1 MDWLDLLFLRL
12 CYIIGEVKRE
22 NVKRG
27 SSITFH
33 ASRFRAET
41 SMLETFSCPQAVAV
55 IGASRDKEKL
65 GHGVLSNLIEHDYP
79 GQVYPINPKADEI
92 LGLKCYPSV
101 LDVPGPIDL
110 AVVVIPNKYVAAAL
124 EECGQK
130 GVKGVIIISAGFREA
145 GLEGVRMERE
155 IVAIAKRHG
164 MRLIGPNCLGVID
177 TICPLDASFAAGMP
191 PQGKIAFMSQ
201 SGALCTAILDW
212 ALAAEIGFSRFV
224 SLGNKAD
231 VSEVDLLAAW
241 EDDPHSKVILTYIEG
256 LSEGRKFMKI
266 ARRVTRRTPVIA
278 VKSGSTDAGSRAVSS
293 HTGSLA
299 GSARAYE
306 SAFRQSGVLKAESI
320 QHLFDYSLAFAY
332 QPVLQGGRIAIVT
345 NAGGPG
351 VMATDALEREGLSLA
366 SLSRETID
374 VLRDNLPAAAS
385 IYNPIDVLGDA
396 PTDRYAL
403 ALEAALKDEGVNG
416 VIVILTPQVMT
427 KIEETAEA
435 VGRIAAGCDKP
446 ILGCFMG
453 QARVGP
459 GIKVLNEYKVPNYP
473 FPERAVGALKAML
486 DYRRW
491 LERPSL
497 EIEEFDVDQERVR
510 RIFDQV
516 RADGRQT
523 IGDAEARDILEA
535 YGIRIPASKL
545 ATSADEAVEIAEEI
559 GYPVVMKIASP
570 DILHKTDI
578 GGVKLDLANAT
589 DVRDAF
595 DLLVYR
601 ATRYMPDAEIWGCLV
616 QEMVR
621 GGKEVIVGMNC
632 DPQFGPLMMF
642 GLGGIYVEALKD
654 VAFRIAPFSRQEAQ
668 EMIAEIRAYSLLK
681 GVRGERPSDT
691 EAIVD
696 TLLRLSQLVTD
707 FPEIMEMDINP
718 LIVFEA
724 GRGVVGV
731 DMRLVLAS

>member
-1 MDWLDLLFLRL
+1 
-12 CYIIGEVKRE
+12 
-22 NVKRG
+22 
-27 SSITFH
+27 
-33 ASRFRAET
+33 
-41 SMLETFSCPQAVAV
+41 MLEVFSCPRAVAV
-55 IGASRDKEKL
+55 IGASRDQEKL
-65 GHGVLSNLIEHDYP
+65 GYGVLSNIIQCGYP
-79 GQVYPINPKADEI
+79 GRVYPINPKADEI
-92 LGLKCYPSV
+92 LGLKCYPRV
-101 LDVPGPIDL
+101 LDVADPIDL
-110 AVVVIPNKYVAAAL
+110 AIIVIPNKYVASSL

-130 GVKGVIIISAGFREA
+130 GIKGAVIISAGFREA

-155 IVAIAKRHG
+155 LVAIAKSYG
-164 MRLIGPNCLGVID
+164 MRIIGPNCLGVID

-231 VSEVDLLAAW
+231 LDEVDLLAAW
-241 EDDPHSKVILTYIEG
+241 ENDPHSKVILTYIEG
-256 LSEGRKFMKI
+256 LSEGRKFMEV
-266 ARRVTRRTPVIA
+266 ARRVTQRIPVIA

-306 SAFRQSGVLKAESI
+306 SAFRQSGVLRAESI
-320 QHLFDYSLAFAY
+320 EHLFDYSLAFAY
-332 QPVLQGGRIAIVT
+332 QPVLRGGRIAIVT

-351 VMATDALEREGLSLA
+351 VMATDALEQEGLSLA
-366 SLSRETID
+366 SLNRETID
-374 VLRDNLPAAAS
+374 FLHDHLPAAAN

-396 PTDRYAL
+396 PTDRYVL
-403 ALEAALKDEGVNG
+403 ALEAALQDENVDG
-416 VIVILTPQVMT
+416 VIVMLAPQVMT
-427 KIEETAEA
+427 QVEETAEA
-435 VGRIAAGCDKP
+435 VGRIVARYDKP
-446 ILGCFMG
+446 VLGCFMG
-453 QARVGP
+453 QAKIGP
-459 GIKVLNEYKVPNYP
+459 GIKVLNQYKVPNYP

-486 DYRRW
+486 EYRRW
-491 LERPSL
+491 LDRPPWETER
-497 EIEEFDVDQERVR
+497 FDVDQARVR
-510 RIFDQV
+510 QIFDQV

-523 IGDAEARDILEA
+523 IGDAEARDIMKA
-535 YGIRIPASKL
+535 YGIRIPASEL
-545 ATSADEAVEIAEEI
+545 ATTADEAVDFAEEI

-578 GGVKLDLANAT
+578 GGVKLGISDASE
-589 DVRDAF
+589 VRDAF

-654 VAFRIAPFSRQEAQ
+654 VTFRIAPFSRREAE
-668 EMIAEIRAYSLLK
+668 EMITEIRAYSLLR
-681 GVRGERPSDT
+681 GVRGEKTSDI

-707 FPEIMEMDINP
+707 FPDIMEMDINP
-718 LIVFEA
+718 LMVFEE

-731 DMRLVLAS
+731 DMRLVLAQVTGRKSQVTSLNRL

>member
-1 MDWLDLLFLRL
+1 VE
-12 CYIIGEVKRE
+12 I
-22 NVKRG
+22 N
-27 SSITFH
+27 
-33 ASRFRAET
+33 
-41 SMLETFSCPQAVAV
+41 MLEIFSCPQAVAV
-55 IGASRDKEKL
+55 IGASRDKDKL
-65 GHGVLSNLIEHDYP
+65 GYGVLSNIIEHGYP
-79 GQVYPINPKADEI
+79 GKVYPINPKTDEI

-101 LDVPGPIDL
+101 LDVPDPIDL
-110 AVVVIPNKYVAAAL
+110 AVVVIPSNYVAAAL
-124 EECGQK
+124 EDCGQK
-130 GVKGVIIISAGFREA
+130 GVKGVVIISAGFREA

-155 IVAIAKRHG
+155 LVAIAKRYG
-164 MRLIGPNCLGVID
+164 MRLVGPNCLGIID
-177 TICPLDASFAAGMP
+177 TLCPLDASFAAGMP
-191 PQGKIAFMSQ
+191 PKGTMAFMSQ

-231 VSEVDLLAAW
+231 VSEVDLLESW
-241 EDDPHSKVILTYIEG
+241 EDDPHSRVILTYIEG
-256 LSEGRKFMKI
+256 LSEGRKFMEV
-266 ARRVTRRTPVIA
+266 ARRVTRRIPVIA

-299 GSARAYE
+299 GSARAYD

-320 QHLFDYSLAFAY
+320 EHLFDYSLAFAY

-345 NAGGPG
+345 NSGGPG
-351 VMATDALEREGLSLA
+351 VMATDALEHEGLSLA

-374 VLRDNLPAAAS
+374 FLRDNIPAAAN
-385 IYNPIDVLGDA
+385 IYNPIDVRGDA
-396 PTDRYAL
+396 QTDRYAL
-403 ALEAALKDEGVNG
+403 ALEAVLKDEGVDG
-416 VIVILTPQVMT
+416 VIVMLAPQVT
-427 KIEETAEA
+427 TQVEETAEA
-435 VGRIAAGCDKP
+435 VGQIVARYDKP
-446 ILGCFMG
+446 VLGCFMG

-486 DYRRW
+486 GYRRW
-491 LERPSL
+491 LDRPPL
-497 EIEEFDVDQERVR
+497 EIEEFDVDRERVKG
-510 RIFDQV
+510 IFDQV

-523 IGDAEARDILEA
+523 IGDAEARDIMEA

-545 ATSADEAVEIAEEI
+545 ATTADEAVEVAEEI

-578 GGVKLDLANAT
+578 GGVKLGISSAT

-654 VAFRIAPFSRQEAQ
+654 VAFRIAPFSRQEAE
-668 EMIAEIRAYSLLK
+668 EMITEIRSYSLLR

-691 EAIVD
+691 EAIAD

-731 DMRLVLAS
+731 DMRLVLAQVTGRRSQVPSYKPQPLVT

>member
-1 MDWLDLLFLRL
+1 
-12 CYIIGEVKRE
+12 
-22 NVKRG
+22 
-27 SSITFH
+27 
-33 ASRFRAET
+33 
-41 SMLETFSCPQAVAV
+41 MLEVFSCPKAVAV

-65 GHGVLSNLIEHDYP
+65 GYGVLSNIIEHGYP
-79 GQVYPINPKADEI
+79 GKVYPINPKTDEI

-101 LDVPGPIDL
+101 LYVPDPIDL
-110 AVVVIPNKYVAAAL
+110 AVIVIPSNYVAAAL

-155 IVAIAKRHG
+155 LVAIAKRYG
-164 MRLIGPNCLGVID
+164 MRLVGPNCLGVID

-191 PQGKIAFMSQ
+191 PKGTMAFMSQ

-212 ALAAEIGFSRFV
+212 ALAEEIGFSRFV

-231 VSEVDLLAAW
+231 VSEVDLLEAW
-241 EDDPHSKVILTYIEG
+241 EDDPHSRVILTYIEG
-256 LSEGRKFMKI
+256 LSEGGKFMEV
-266 ARRVTRRTPVIA
+266 ARMVTRRIPVIA

-306 SAFRQSGVLKAESI
+306 AAFRQSGVLRAESI
-320 QHLFDYSLAFAY
+320 EHLFDYSLAFAY
-332 QPVLQGGRIAIVT
+332 QPVLRGGRIAIVT

-351 VMATDALEREGLSLA
+351 VMATDALEQEGLSLA

-374 VLRDNLPAAAS
+374 FLRDNIPAAAN
-385 IYNPIDVLGDA
+385 IYNPIDVRGDA
-396 PTDRYAL
+396 QTDRYAL
-403 ALEAALKDEGVNG
+403 ALEAVLKDEGVDG
-416 VIVILTPQVMT
+416 VIVILAPQVMT

-435 VGRIAAGCDKP
+435 VGQIAARYDKP
-446 ILGCFMG
+446 VLGCFMG
-453 QARVGP
+453 EARVGP
-459 GIKVLNEYKVPNYP
+459 GIKVLNEHKIPNYP

-486 DYRRW
+486 NYRLW
-491 LERPSL
+491 LDRPPS
-497 EIEEFDVDQERVR
+497 EIEKFEVDRERVKG
-510 RIFDQV
+510 IFDQV

-523 IGDAEARDILEA
+523 IGDAEARDIMQA

-545 ATSADEAVEIAEEI
+545 ATTADEAVGVAEEI

-578 GGVKLDLANAT
+578 GGVKLGISNAT

-654 VAFRIAPFSRQEAQ
+654 VAFRIAPFSRQEAE
-668 EMIAEIRAYSLLK
+668 EMVTEIRSYSLLR
-681 GVRGERPSDT
+681 GIRGERPSDT

-707 FPEIMEMDINP
+707 FPEIMEMDVNP

-724 GRGVVGV
+724 GRGAVGV

>member
-1 MDWLDLLFLRL
+1 
-12 CYIIGEVKRE
+12 
-22 NVKRG
+22 
-27 SSITFH
+27 
-33 ASRFRAET
+33 
-41 SMLETFSCPQAVAV
+41 MLEVFSCPDSVAV
-55 IGASRDKEKL
+55 IGASRDQSKL
-65 GHGVLSNLIEHDYP
+65 GHGVLSNIIEHGYP
-79 GQVYPINPKADEI
+79 GRVYPINRKADEI

-101 LDVPGPIDL
+101 LDVPDPIDL

-155 IVAIAKRHG
+155 LVAIAKRYG
-164 MRLIGPNCLGVID
+164 MRIIGPNCLGVID

-231 VSEVDLLAAW
+231 VDEVDLLEAW
-241 EDDPHSKVILTYIEG
+241 ENDPHSRVILTYIEG
-256 LSEGRKFMKI
+256 LSDGRKFMEV
-266 ARRVTRRTPVIA
+266 ARRVTRQIPVIA
-278 VKSGSTDAGSRAVSS
+278 VKSGSSDAGSRAVSS

-306 SAFRQSGVLKAESI
+306 SAFRQSGVLRAESI

-332 QPVLQGGRIAIVT
+332 QPVLRGGRIAIVT

-351 VMATDALEREGLSLA
+351 VMATDALDQAGLSLA

-374 VLRDNLPAAAS
+374 FLQQNLPAAAN
-385 IYNPIDVLGDA
+385 IYNPVDILGDA

-403 ALEAALKDEGVNG
+403 ALEVVLKDEGVDG
-416 VIVILTPQVMT
+416 VIVILAPQVMT
-427 KIEETAEA
+427 QVEETAEA
-435 VGRIAAGCDKP
+435 AGRIAARYDKP
-446 ILGCFMG
+446 VLGCFMG
-453 QARVGP
+453 QAKVGP
-459 GIKVLNEYKVPNYP
+459 GIKVLNQYKVPNYP

-486 DYRRW
+486 EHRRW
-491 LERPSL
+491 LARPPL
-497 EIEEFDVDQERVR
+497 EIERFDVDQERVR
-510 RIFDQV
+510 QIFDQV

-523 IGDAEARDILEA
+523 IGDAEARDIMQA
-535 YGIRIPASKL
+535 YGIRIPASEL
-545 ATSADEAVEIAEEI
+545 ATTADEAVDFAEQI
-559 GYPVVMKIASP
+559 GYPVVMKVASP

-578 GGVKLDLANAT
+578 GGVKLGISDAT
-589 DVRDAF
+589 EVRDAF

-654 VAFRIAPFSRQEAQ
+654 VAFRIAPFSRMEAE
-668 EMIAEIRAYSLLK
+668 EMITEIRSYSLLR
-681 GVRGERPSDT
+681 GVRGEPPSDT
-691 EAIVD
+691 KAIVD

-707 FPEIMEMDINP
+707 FPDIMEMDINP
-718 LIVFEA
+718 LMVFEA

-731 DMRLVLAS
+731 DMRLVLQG